1 MKCHITTYNV
11 PVSRSCTSY
20 DGVTTFNSYESLSF
34 SNPLRFRHEYRLER
48 KMMNCQYVDDAVI
61 TVEGE
66 CSSTTGSVR
75 LHEIL
80 GPLTCDEPPSKTS
93 SSSSLFRPS
102 SSSTSRRE
110 ISRVVVLHNDKVASF
125 SNPSFTE
132 NYRYN
137 VPEDFFDTPE
147 FWSGSITW
155 W

>member
-1 MKCHITTYNV
+1 
-11 PVSRSCTSY
+11 
-20 DGVTTFNSYESLSF
+20 
-34 SNPLRFRHEYRLER
+34 
-48 KMMNCQYVDDAVI
+48 MNCQYVDDAVI

-80 GPLTCDEPPSKTS
+80 GPLTCDEPPSKT
-93 SSSSLFRPS
+93 SSSLFRPS